1 MEHWIFWG
9 IGVLLV
15 VGMVLI
21 LGAPSDVRSSY
32 EVVIT
37 KIKPVG
43 DDEIVWIKNLG
54 DEPVDLSG
62 WQLYT
67 PPYYRFTFPQGCILA
82 PGAELKLHS
91 GPQPK
96 IFRRSPSREGEVCYP
111 GVDLLWTLQHV
122 WCDQN
127 GDTAYLYDSQG
138 NLVDK
143 YEYGAGWHVSSFVPC
158 DRAGEEER
166 TSLR

>member
-9 IGVLLV
+9 IGILFV
-15 VGMVLI
+15 VSAVLI
-21 LGAPSDVRSSY
+21 LGAPSGASSY

-37 KIKPVG
+37 EIEPIG

-67 PPYYRFTFPQGCILA
+67 PPHYRFTFPQGCVLP
-82 PGAELKLHS
+82 PGAGLKIHS
-91 GPQPK
+91 GPRPK
-96 IFRRSPSREGEVCYP
+96 IFKRPGTPDRGGGVCYP

-127 GDTAYLYDSQG
+127 GDTAYLFDAEGDLIS
-138 NLVDK
+138 K
-143 YEYGAGWHVSSFVPC
+143 YEYGAGWHRSPYVPC
-158 DRAGEEER
+158 NRSGSE
-166 TSLR
+166 